1 MFFLSLTLD
10 TCDQKRAVILRAS
23 ISSAPA
29 GQSSCDPSGGGAQ
42 PLPAH
47 GRSARLFPA
56 PRGHWRSAF
65 GCFRSH
71 SRRAAEAL
79 SARLQ
84 MSDPRA
90 AEGLGCWSPEA
101 RRQKAGGVG
110 DGPGVEGSQAAAS
123 GTQGWGAGTPAARP
137 QDPAPWRRARRRSA
151 PRSPA
156 ERPRLGISFARRT
169 PVFALALTPYPG
181 PRPPPP
187 PPCPYPRPWFTLD
200 VIFYFCFEMPWF
212 LPRFLSQISP
222 DGTDRAAL
230 PLAPL
235 QLQRARGSTLRCA
248 PQPNWPRCPQL

>member
-1 MFFLSLTLD
+1 MDTTTSGRIFSRFYLFFLSLTLN

-29 GQSSCDPSGGGAQ
+29 GQSPCDPSGGGALF
-42 PLPAH
+42 LPAH
-47 GRSARLFPA
+47 GLRSALPGASR
-56 PRGHWRSAF
+56 RWRSAF

-123 GTQGWGAGTPAARP
+123 GTQGRGAGAPAALP
-137 QDPAPWRRARRRSA
+137 QDPAPWRQARRRSA

-156 ERPRLGISFARRT
+156 ERPRLGSSFARRA
-169 PVFALALTPYPG
+169 PVFALVLAPYPG

-187 PPCPYPRPWFTLD
+187 PLTPP
-200 VIFYFCFEMPWF
+200 
-212 LPRFLSQISP
+212 
-222 DGTDRAAL
+222 
-230 PLAPL
+230 
-235 QLQRARGSTLRCA
+235 
-248 PQPNWPRCPQL
+248 

>member
-1 MFFLSLTLD
+1 MDTTTSGRVFSRFYLFFLSLTLN

-123 GTQGWGAGTPAARP
+123 ENEDLENTKVTSPVASAC
-137 QDPAPWRRARRRSA
+137 DPESHS
-151 PRSPA
+151 SPY
-156 ERPRLGISFARRT
+156 R
-169 PVFALALTPYPG
+169 
-181 PRPPPP
+181 
-187 PPCPYPRPWFTLD
+187 
-200 VIFYFCFEMPWF
+200 
-212 LPRFLSQISP
+212 
-222 DGTDRAAL
+222 
-230 PLAPL
+230 
-235 QLQRARGSTLRCA
+235 
-248 PQPNWPRCPQL
+248 

>member
-1 MFFLSLTLD
+1 MFFLSLTLN

-29 GQSSCDPSGGGAQ
+29 ARAPATRRGAVRCSFR
-42 PLPAH
+42 PT
-47 GRSARLFPA
+47 GSARLFPA
-56 PRGHWRSAF
+56 PRGRWRSAF

-90 AEGLGCWSPEA
+90 AEGPGCWSPEA

-123 GTQGWGAGTPAARP
+123 GTQGRGAGAPAALP
-137 QDPAPWRRARRRSA
+137 QDPAPWRQARRRSA

-156 ERPRLGISFARRT
+156 ERPRLGSSFARRA
-169 PVFALALTPYPG
+169 PVFALVLWPPTPGRDPR
-181 PRPPPP
+181 RPP
-187 PPCPYPRPWFTLD
+187 
-200 VIFYFCFEMPWF
+200 
-212 LPRFLSQISP
+212 
-222 DGTDRAAL
+222 
-230 PLAPL
+230 
-235 QLQRARGSTLRCA
+235 
-248 PQPNWPRCPQL
+248 